1 MRKFLRAS
9 IFAAAIAAAAPV
21 FGSSIASV
29 ETQASGSPATIGTPG
44 SDPAAVVQA
53 ILSAPGTVN
62 GRTYSSYAILTND
75 GTGSLDLFGTLPA
88 GYVPAV
94 GDAVAATGSY
104 SPFHQIPEIGTITS
118 LSQVSTGNALAPIT
132 TATIPQMNQTTM
144 PLGGPPVPGGSAIG
158 EYLFNVNNVT
168 LSSNPGSGGNT
179 LTPGMTFPN
188 TNLDF
193 LMTDSSNNSMVFFYW
208 PTSYSMV
215 NADLFG
221 QTVPTGPVNMTG
233 FVSVFG
239 TGASATPEFT
249 PISIT
254 AVPEPATLGILAIG
268 GAMLLGRKRR
278 KI

>member
-1 MRKFLRAS
+1 MRKFLRVS
-9 IFAAAIAAAAPV
+9 IFATALAAAAPV
-21 FGSSIASV
+21 FGSSIATV
-29 ETQASGSPATIGTPG
+29 EGQASGSAATIGNPAG
-44 SDPAAVVQA
+44 DPTAVVQA
-53 ILSAPGTVN
+53 ILSAPGSVN

-94 GDAVAATGSY
+94 GDAVSAAGTY
-104 SPFHQIPEIGTITS
+104 SPFHQIPENGTITS
-118 LSQVSTGNALAPIT
+118 LTQVSTGNALAPIT
-132 TATIPQMNQTTM
+132 TATIPQMNQATM
-144 PLGGPPVPGGSAIG
+144 PLGGPPVPGGSAVG

-168 LSSNPGSGGNT
+168 LSTNPGSGGSV

-193 LMTDSSNNSMVFFYW
+193 LMTDSSSNSMVFFYW

-215 NADLFG
+215 NANLFG
-221 QTVPTGPVNMTG
+221 QTVPTGPVDMTG

-254 AVPEPATLGILAIG
+254 AVPEPASLGLLGIG
-268 GAMLLGRKRR
+268 GAMLLVRKRR